1 MNALIEKIK
10 MMRKEGLPLPEVTME
25 NLIEFSQTVDT
36 IIALEKDEQRCILDR
51 ETKKLPDICAKINQ
65 SVSKLYNQQDS
76 LTFVFAE
83 DGQKGSEFSKIAADC
98 RVKMKWL
105 NELTAQNHLL
115 LENNV
120 RFLEDLFIQ
129 IVGQKEQT
137 NAYNQFGS
145 RQRAVGEGGNLLNA
159 EV

>member
-1 MNALIEKIK
+1 LESLLGFG
-10 MMRKEGLPLPEVTME
+10 E
-25 NLIEFSQTVDT
+25 TVDA
-36 IIALEKDEQRCILDR
+36 IIELERQEQRAILDR
-51 ETKKLPDICAKINQ
+51 ETKRLPDICAKINLA
-65 SVSKLYNQQDS
+65 VTKLYNQQDA

-83 DGQKGSEFSKIAADC
+83 EGQQGPQFSKIAADC

-120 RFLEDLFIQ
+120 RFLEDLFVQ

-137 NAYNQFGS
+137 HAYNQFGS
-145 RQRAVGEGGNLLNA
+145 RQRIVGEGGNLLNA